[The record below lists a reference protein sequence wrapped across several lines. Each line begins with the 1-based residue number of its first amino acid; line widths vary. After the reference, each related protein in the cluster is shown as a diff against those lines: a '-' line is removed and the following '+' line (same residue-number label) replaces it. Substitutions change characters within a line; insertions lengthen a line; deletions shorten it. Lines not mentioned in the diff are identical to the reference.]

1 LDKFSNISESGYRR
15 RETDVCFA
23 LLMTYAKDLVSGRSS
38 STSTATRE
46 RSPDSAEQ
54 VRDLRV
60 GVMRLARRLRL
71 ERDDSDLT
79 FTQLAALATLER
91 LGDTTIGELAAAEN
105 VKPPSMTRTINT
117 LVDME
122 LVTRRPHESDGRQ
135 VIVGLT
141 AAAVQVLTR
150 DRNRRTAWLASHVI
164 DELDDAERDVLFA
177 AAPLLDR
184 LAQS

>member
-1 LDKFSNISESGYRR
+1 
-15 RETDVCFA
+15 
-23 LLMTYAKDLVSGRSS
+23 MTYAKDLVSGRSIS
-38 STSTATRE
+38 TRE
-46 RSPDSAEQ
+46 RPAEAAEQ

-71 ERDDSDLT
+71 ERGDSDLT

-135 VIVGLT
+135 VVVGLT
-141 AAAVQVLTR
+141 HAAVEVLTR
-150 DRNRRTAWLASHVI
+150 DRNRRTAWLASHVM
-164 DELDDAERDVLFA
+164 DELDDAERDLLFA